1 MEFIL
6 DSRERGRSFTE
17 VSWGGMEDGGVEEV
31 GGGWE
36 DNEDSMD
43 RGGLKGAE
51 GAEGSELDGLDGI
64 GADKGIELGSLEGWN
79 GSGIDYR

>member
-36 DNEDSMD
+36 DKEDSMD
-43 RGGLKGAE
+43 RGGLK

-64 GADKGIELGSLEGWN
+64 GADKGMELGSLEGWN
-79 GSGIDYR
+79 GSGIE

>member
-31 GGGWE
+31 GGG
-36 DNEDSMD
+36 
-43 RGGLKGAE
+43 
-51 GAEGSELDGLDGI
+51 
-64 GADKGIELGSLEGWN
+64 
-79 GSGIDYR
+79 

>member
-36 DNEDSMD
+36 DEEDSMD

-51 GAEGSELDGLDGI
+51 GDAGSELDGLDGI

-79 GSGIDYR
+79 GSGID

>member
-36 DNEDSMD
+36 DEEDSMD

-51 GAEGSELDGLDGI
+51 GAAGSELDGLDGI

-79 GSGIDYR
+79 GSGID

>member
-64 GADKGIELGSLEGWN
+64 GADNGMELGSLEGWN
-79 GSGIDYR
+79 GSGID

>member
-17 VSWGGMEDGGVEEV
+17 VSWGGVEDGGREEV
-31 GGGWE
+31 GGEWE
-36 DNEDSMD
+36 DEEDSMD

-51 GAEGSELDGLDGI
+51 GVEGSTLDGLD
-64 GADKGIELGSLEGWN
+64 
-79 GSGIDYR
+79 